1 MGIGQMIMRSEKL
14 IGVLKEKAY
23 LSLSDEERAEIKELH
38 KFMKTQVTEF
48 LAVDEELKQNYQ
60 ELDSFL
66 GSQEGFY
73 WMYVTE

>member
-60 ELDSFL
+60 ELDSIL

>member
-14 IGVLKEKAY
+14 IWVLKEKAY

-60 ELDSFL
+60 ELDSIL

>member
-1 MGIGQMIMRSEKL
+1 MGIGQMIKRSEKW
-14 IGVLKEKAY
+14 IKVLKEKAY
-23 LSLSDEERAEIKELH
+23 LSLSDEERAEIKELY

-60 ELDSFL
+60 ELDGIL

-73 WMYVTE
+73 WMYVAE